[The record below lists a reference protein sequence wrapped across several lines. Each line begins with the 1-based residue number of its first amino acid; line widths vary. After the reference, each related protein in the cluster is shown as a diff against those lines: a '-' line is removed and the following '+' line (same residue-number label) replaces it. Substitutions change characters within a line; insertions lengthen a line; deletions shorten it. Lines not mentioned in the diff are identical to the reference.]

1 MKNLAKRINIG
12 PWINVGHKENVKVML
27 KNPLNLKLFIGHG
40 KNSKIRKCSA
50 FNKAVGP
57 GKNPK
62 LINVGPTSISEAR
75 VSVPGSLGAV
85 QMLIQVDKNG

>member
-1 MKNLAKRINIG
+1 MFYVVNNHLNNLY
-12 PWINVGHKENVKVML
+12 VL
-27 KNPLNLKLFIGHG
+27 
-40 KNSKIRKCSA
+40 S
-50 FNKAVGP
+50 NKAVGP

-85 QMLIQVDKNG
+85 QMLIQADKNG